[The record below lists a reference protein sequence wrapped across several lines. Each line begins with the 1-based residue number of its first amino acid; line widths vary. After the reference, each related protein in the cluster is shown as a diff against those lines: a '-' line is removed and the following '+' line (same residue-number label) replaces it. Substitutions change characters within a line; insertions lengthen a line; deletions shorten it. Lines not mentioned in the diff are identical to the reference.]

1 MLMQSPLMHSKRKWI
16 AAPNPIYLFA
26 LSGIVYL
33 ILLVLDGMLYSG
45 VISMVFSLVLFI
57 LLSTWN
63 LFVGLGKNESL
74 KHHWINVW
82 ISALVLSIQL
92 LTFCIYIPHYTS
104 AKAADVVERSMEN
117 VKVIETHTIDT
128 LEPLSPF
135 VEKGYVFSCEEA
147 TTARSFMVFFNPIS
161 GDYYEM
167 K

>member
-1 MLMQSPLMHSKRKWI
+1 
-16 AAPNPIYLFA
+16 
-26 LSGIVYL
+26 
-33 ILLVLDGMLYSG
+33 
-45 VISMVFSLVLFI
+45 
-57 LLSTWN
+57 
-63 LFVGLGKNESL
+63 
-74 KHHWINVW
+74 
-82 ISALVLSIQL
+82 
-92 LTFCIYIPHYTS
+92 
-104 AKAADVVERSMEN
+104 MEN